1 MTPGLSKRVG
11 IATDDEPAEPNPET
25 LQPERNNP

>member
-1 MTPGLSKRVG
+1 MTPGLSKQVG
-11 IATDDEPAEPNPET
+11 IATDHEPAEPNLET